1 MNLAH
6 SFAATGYYI
15 ENENPSVNSYRGYS
29 LPKIQPLKLDNAYF
43 GSTKQINKNLI
54 VDPRV
59 TYCTGIKH
67 LDYLDLIK

>member
-1 MNLAH
+1 MFINAKTIKILIH
-6 SFAATGYYI
+6 IYS
-15 ENENPSVNSYRGYS
+15 PSVVVKYRGYS

-43 GSTKQINKNLI
+43 VSTKHISKNLI

-67 LDYLDLIK
+67 FDYLDLIK